1 MHQHPT
7 IGTIPIRKVYSRP
20 GLISLTL
27 VINILLSLASCRPP
41 LASTSPKY
49 LPDGKYIIKEEGK
62 VREATVINYNDTA
75 FLLLNSG
82 RTIIPA
88 AQYLDANI
96 KSAFVNRAFGL
107 NVITVPF
114 KFRPAKENVPHQLNT
129 TFNAALAAGFR
140 SDRYTYKKVTLAP
153 GMQKR
158 ERFHSGYGGSLF
170 LGAGTVSVRS
180 AFIQNAL
187 PHDYDGVV
195 VYYGGSVVLG
205 FGRFN
210 TGIALGF
217 DLLTDQYRDLWIY
230 QNEPW
235 IGAVLGIKL

>member
-1 MHQHPT
+1 MRHHPP
-7 IGTIPIRKVYSRP
+7 IGTTALRKAYWWP
-20 GLISLTL
+20 GLKRLTVVISFL
-27 VINILLSLASCRPP
+27 VSLASCHPP
-41 LASTSPKY
+41 LTTTSPRY
-49 LPDGKYIIKEEGK
+49 LPDGKYKIKEDGK
-62 VREATVINYNDTA
+62 IKNATVFNYNDTA
-75 FLLLNSG
+75 FLLLDSG
-82 RTIIPA
+82 RTLIPA
-88 AQYLDANI
+88 GQYLDANI
-96 KSAFVNRAFGL
+96 KSAFVNKAFGL

-114 KFRPAKENVPHQLNT
+114 KLRPAQENEPHQLNT

-153 GMQKR
+153 GIQMR

-170 LGAGTVSVRS
+170 LGVGSALVRS
-180 AFIQNAL
+180 ELIQNAL
-187 PHDYDGVV
+187 SHDYDGLI
-195 VYYGGSVVLG
+195 VYYGGSLVLG

-217 DLLTDQYRDLWIY
+217 DLLTDRHRKLWIY